1 MMMDAAI
8 EPATWQLPHGHKS
21 VAAFATKDEASAHA
35 RELVSESSNRHAFY
49 LTDLR
54 GAWEVIRYL

>member
-1 MMMDAAI
+1 MGMEQSVI
-8 EPATWQLPHGHKS
+8 KATWQLPKDHRA
-21 VAAFATKDEASAHA
+21 VAAFATKDEASEHCLT
-35 RELVSESSNRHAFY
+35 LVAECDGRHAFY